1 MWCNK
6 DRIFYILWCFAELIS
21 CKGTS
26 GHHHPHRHF
35 PLRLESFSRD
45 AWEMQ
50 GRLWQRHFSLQHN
63 LFQTIF
69 ALPLPV
75 ASCFCWQCLL
85 EKKKRSL
92 SFAWALWL
100 QVHPVLKR
108 PVLRW
113 PQILLELLWEQF
125 GKAPSFY
132 DSVPQLTVSL
142 NRPLRQILSK
152 VPPVIKWLIY
162 IHF

>member
-1 MWCNK
+1 MFCRT
-6 DRIFYILWCFAELIS
+6 DLMQ
-21 CKGTS
+21 
-26 GHHHPHRHF
+26 RHF
-35 PLRLESFSRD
+35 RAPSSTSTFSSETWELLQRCLGD
-45 AWEMQ
+45 AGKTMT
-50 GRLWQRHFSLQHN
+50 RHFSLQHN

-92 SFAWALWL
+92 SFAWALWV